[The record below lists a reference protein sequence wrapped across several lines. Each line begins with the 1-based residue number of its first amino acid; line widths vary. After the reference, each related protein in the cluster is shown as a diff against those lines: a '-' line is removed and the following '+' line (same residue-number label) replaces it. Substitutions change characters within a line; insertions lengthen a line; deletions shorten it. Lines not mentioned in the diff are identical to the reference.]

1 MRQRRL
7 KNEINVVPYIDV
19 MLVLLVIFM
28 VTTPMMT
35 TGSRSI
41 CPSVGQGNRKSRQA
55 AGSSNQGGSEPV
67 GDRPAGNSKVKGSKQ
82 PARTRIAAAQGRS
95 SNDNPDQ
102 PVLIA
107 GDKETSSTRTSLE
120 VHGRT
125 AARPASSASACWCK
139 PAAGK

>member
-35 TGSRSI
+35 GSVDL
-41 CPSVGQGNRKSRQA
+41 PSTASA
-55 AGSSNQGGSEPV
+55 
-67 GDRPAGNSKVKGSKQ
+67 PAKPPKYVKIQVENDGALSVFDANGKQKKIKDIKELKVELASLKASDE
-82 PARTRIAAAQGRS
+82 AT
-95 SNDNPDQ
+95 

-107 GDKETSSTRTSLE
+107 GDKETQYKNIIDVLDEVKRSGFQKVALE
-120 VHGRT
+120 TG
-125 AARPASSASACWCK
+125 SQ
-139 PAAGK
+139 